1 MAGKSIEIPV
11 AEGKT
16 FTGYLSV
23 PPSGYGP
30 GLLLIQEIFGV
41 NADMRRA
48 ADAWAEEGYVVLVP
62 DLFWR
67 IQPGIELGYDGRDRA
82 QAFAYFQQ
90 FHIDQGVADIGAALE
105 ALKSRAECRG
115 KVAALGYCL
124 GGLLAYL
131 AAARLELDA
140 AVSYYG
146 GRIDSHLAEAERIR
160 CPLLLIYGGKDEH
173 IGPEAREHI
182 ARGLAGNPNV
192 TIAVYPDAGHA
203 FANPGRVEYDRRA
216 AQLAHSQSLA
226 VLRPAIGPRFDL
238 VGLWEKHCEYEF
250 RSRDVDA
257 TMATMVPEPYVNH
270 VPTLTGG
277 VGYKDLHRFY
287 KNHFIARLPRDTHI
301 VLVSRTVGADRV
313 VDELLF
319 CFTHDTEIDFM
330 LPRVPPTGKY
340 VEVPTVAVV
349 TFRGDKIAHEHI
361 HWDQASLLAQ
371 IGLLNP
377 DGLPV
382 AGIETARKLLDETLP
397 SNKLMA
403 RRAESAP
410 RD

>member
-1 MAGKSIEIPV
+1 
-11 AEGKT
+11 
-16 FTGYLSV
+16 
-23 PPSGYGP
+23 
-30 GLLLIQEIFGV
+30 
-41 NADMRRA
+41 
-48 ADAWAEEGYVVLVP
+48 
-62 DLFWR
+62 
-67 IQPGIELGYDGRDRA
+67 
-82 QAFAYFQQ
+82 
-90 FHIDQGVADIGAALE
+90 
-105 ALKSRAECRG
+105 
-115 KVAALGYCL
+115 
-124 GGLLAYL
+124 
-131 AAARLELDA
+131 
-140 AVSYYG
+140 
-146 GRIDSHLAEAERIR
+146 
-160 CPLLLIYGGKDEH
+160 LIYGGKDEH

-250 RSRDVDA
+250 KSRDVDA